1 MQSLKFCTYEGTI
14 DFFDAS
20 SPDGDIS
27 SDTNTPNLCYTV
39 GVGEGYNER
48 IVIIMT
54 AVKEQ
59 LIQMVPRMPVL
70 IPNLSEDK
78 AQQIL
83 NIFIT
88 VTPEDT
94 EDERKALAKHRRE
107 LLNSD
112 KYVRPSGR
120 THKEIDAEIREM
132 RSDRL

>member
-1 MQSLKFCTYEGTI
+1 
-14 DFFDAS
+14 
-20 SPDGDIS
+20 
-27 SDTNTPNLCYTV
+27 
-39 GVGEGYNER
+39 
-48 IVIIMT
+48 MT